1 MEKQNQ
7 NHTPVALVTDNLGMI
22 FMIVAMLLLP
32 VGDTLAK
39 VLTSVMTPVEVTMWR
54 FLSQAICFLPVAFVM
69 RRYLRGSMFSPIV
82 ALSGLLMVICVL
94 GLVTAFAVM
103 PIATAIAIFFVEPLI
118 LTLLAGLIL
127 RENVGP
133 RRLAAIAVG
142 LVGALI
148 VIRPSFSEFGWAAIL
163 PLFFQQ
169 PLMRLT

>member
-94 GLVTAFAVM
+94 GAGDCICSDANCNCDRYFLRGTAHPDFAGGVD
-103 PIATAIAIFFVEPLI
+103 
-118 LTLLAGLIL
+118 LA
-127 RENVGP
+127 
-133 RRLAAIAVG
+133 
-142 LVGALI
+142 
-148 VIRPSFSEFGWAAIL
+148 
-163 PLFFQQ
+163 
-169 PLMRLT
+169 